1 MRRSCAPQRDGK
13 WRRLRAF
20 LVGAALLALFGVVL
34 LRAAKVQLLDR
45 SRLARLQRDQTRR
58 ELEWAPRRGMIV
70 DRRGEP
76 LAVTQDV
83 DSVFADPS
91 AFETPRARQMAAV
104 RIAGALRLDRAR
116 VLEKLSQPDRRFV
129 WIKRRID
136 EASAQR
142 VRGLAIDGIELVKEP
157 KRSYPQRDLAGHVL
171 GFVGEESG
179 QEGLEREL
187 DQHLRGRSVQ
197 VQATRDARGT
207 MVLEHG
213 APDPADL
220 TGATVTLTLDSAIQ
234 LAAEKELARAVKAS
248 GAIGGWAVVLDVNTG
263 AVLALAGNPAFDANK
278 PGRDPM
284 VWRDR
289 AVQDQLE
296 PGSTIKSFVLARA
309 LEEGVVQPDEL
320 LYCEHGVW
328 MHAGRK
334 IHDTHPVDWATPA
347 AILRESSNICAAKI
361 GEKLGRQRL
370 IEGLRA
376 FGFGERTGVGLPGEA
391 RGALADPRR
400 MPQIALSTTAF
411 GQGMSATA
419 MQTVA
424 AMAAIANGG
433 VLLRPFLVQKVVAAD
448 GTTLLSRGREEV
460 RRVLKEDTA
469 RELTAMLEEVVEKGT
484 GTRAALLGHRVAGK
498 TGTAQKVDPI
508 RGGYSDKRLASF
520 LGFAP
525 ADAPR
530 IAILV
535 VVDEPEGKGAEVAG
549 GTVAAPAWGAIAHEA
564 LRQLDVMPEQV
575 RETASLLVSSMGS
588 GAADEAAQ
596 EPAAEPPIQPGRA
609 RVPDV
614 SGLGARSAMRRLAQS
629 SLEPELRGSGR
640 AVAQSPRAGAIVK
653 RGARVKV
660 TLAPP
665 G

>member
-1 MRRSCAPQRDGK
+1 MRVR
-13 WRRLRAF
+13 
-20 LVGAALLALFGVVL
+20 ALLLGLAVLASFAVVL

-58 ELEWAPRRGMIV
+58 ELEWAPRRGLIV

-76 LAVTQDV
+76 LAVTRDV

-91 AFETPRARQMAAV
+91 AFETARARAVAAAQV
-104 RIAGALRLDRAR
+104 ANALRMDRAR
-116 VLEKLSQPDRRFV
+116 VLEKLTQADRKFV

-136 EASAQR
+136 ETAARR
-142 VRGLAIDGIELVKEP
+142 VRALALDGVELVKEP
-157 KRSYPQRDLAGHVL
+157 KRFYPQRELAGHVL
-171 GFVGEESG
+171 GFVGEDSG

-187 DQHLRGRSVQ
+187 DGYLRGKSVQ

-220 TGATVTLTLDSAIQ
+220 TGATVILTLDTAIQ
-234 LAAEKELARAVKAS
+234 LAAEKELARAVKSA
-248 GAIGGWAVVLDVNTG
+248 GAVGGWALVLDVNTG
-263 AVLALAGNPAFDANK
+263 GVLALAGNPVFDANK

-296 PGSTIKSFVLARA
+296 PGSTIKSFVVARA
-309 LEEGVVQPDEL
+309 IEERLLQTDEL

-328 MHAGRK
+328 AHAGRK

-347 AILRESSNICAAKI
+347 TVLRESSNICAAKI
-361 GEKLGRQRL
+361 GEKLGKEKL

-376 FGFGERTGVGLPGEA
+376 FGFGEKTGLGLPGEA

-400 MPQIALSTTAF
+400 MPQIAVNTTAF
-411 GQGMSATA
+411 GQGMSATGI
-419 MQTVA
+419 QTVV

-433 VLLRPFLVQKVVAAD
+433 VLLRPYLVQKVVTAD
-448 GTTLLSRGREEV
+448 GTVLLSREREEV
-460 RRVLKEDTA
+460 RRVLTEETA
-469 RELTAMLEEVVEKGT
+469 RQVTEMLEDVVQRGT
-484 GTRAALLGHRVAGK
+484 GTRAALTGHRAAGK

-508 RGGYSDKRLASF
+508 RGGYGDKRLSSF

-530 IAILV
+530 VAILV
-535 VVDEPEGKGAEVAG
+535 VIDEPEGKGAEVAG
-549 GTVAAPAWGAIAHEA
+549 GTVAAPAWGGIAHEA
-564 LRQLDVMPEQV
+564 LRQLEVMPEEV
-575 RETASLLVSSMGS
+575 KETAPLLVSALAPGFEADDREGETADVPV
-588 GAADEAAQ
+588 GAGEAV
-596 EPAAEPPIQPGRA
+596 
-609 RVPDV
+609 VPDV
-614 SGLGARSAMRRLAQS
+614 SGLGARTAMRRLGQA

>member
-1 MRRSCAPQRDGK
+1 MRIRVLLLS
-13 WRRLRAF
+13 
-20 LVGAALLALFGVVL
+20 VALLALFGVVL

-70 DRRGEP
+70 DRRGEA
-76 LAVTQDV
+76 LAVTRDV

-91 AFETPRARQMAAV
+91 AFETPRSRAVAAARLAN
-104 RIAGALRLDRAR
+104 ALRIDRAR
-116 VLEKLSQPDRRFV
+116 VLEKLGQPDRRFV

-142 VRGLAIDGIELVKEP
+142 VRSLGLDGIELVKEP
-157 KRSYPQRDLAGHVL
+157 KRFYPQRQLAGHVL
-171 GFVGEESG
+171 GFVGEENG

-187 DQHLRGRSVQ
+187 DSQLRGKSVQ

-213 APDPADL
+213 APDSADL

-234 LAAEKELARAVKAS
+234 LAAEKELANAVRVSRAAS
-248 GAIGGWAVVLDVNTG
+248 GWAVVLDVQTG
-263 AVLALAGNPAFDANK
+263 AVLALAGNPVFDANK

-284 VWRDR
+284 IWRDR

-296 PGSTIKSFVLARA
+296 PGSTIKSFVVARA
-309 LEEGVVQPDEL
+309 LDEGVLRSDEL

-328 MHAGRK
+328 SEAGRK
-334 IHDTHPVDWATPA
+334 IHDTHPVDWANPTT
-347 AILRESSNICAAKI
+347 ILRESSNICAAKI
-361 GEKLGRQRL
+361 GEKLGKQKL

-376 FGFGERTGVGLPGEA
+376 FGFGEKTGVGLPGEA
-391 RGALADPRR
+391 RGALANPRR
-400 MPQIALSTTAF
+400 MPQIALLTTSF
-411 GQGMSATA
+411 GQGMSATGI
-419 MQTVA
+419 QTVA
-424 AMAAIANGG
+424 AMAAIANSG
-433 VLLRPFLVQKVVAAD
+433 VLLRPYLVAKVVAAD
-448 GTTLLSRGREEV
+448 GTVLLSRGREEV
-460 RRVLKEDTA
+460 RRVLRPQTA
-469 RELTAMLEEVVEKGT
+469 QRLSAMLEEVVAKGT
-484 GTRAALLGHRVAGK
+484 GTRAALAGHRVAGK

-508 RGGYSDKRLASF
+508 RGGYGDKRLSSF

-530 IAILV
+530 VAILV
-535 VVDEPEGKGAEVAG
+535 AIDEPEGAGADVTG
-549 GTVAAPAWGAIAHEA
+549 GMVAAPAWGAIADEA

-575 RETASLLVSSMGS
+575 KETAPLLASTLAPV
-588 GAADEAAQ
+588 
-596 EPAAEPPIQPGRA
+596 PAAEVASPQPEPTA
-609 RVPDV
+609 RPGHAVVPDV
-614 SGLGARSAMRRLAQS
+614 SGLGARSAMRRLGQA

-640 AVAQSPRAGAIVK
+640 AIAQSPRAGAIVK

-660 TLAPP
+660 VLAPP